1 MLTIPV
7 ERGGNL
13 RPREPANSKPTH
25 LPQLLREFALDIQ
38 PRLTG
43 VGIRVGLGL
52 PPIKFSG
59 ERIGDRRGCSR
70 IETIPQLPYEFDPLL
85 GRELV
90 DQNCARC
97 HGLSLIDSPS
107 ARNYPVCSPN
117 GLRFSC
123 ARNASAASAC
133 WAVSGKSQSS
143 R

>member
-13 RPREPANSKPTH
+13 RPREPANPKPTH

-52 PPIKFSG
+52 APIKFSG
-59 ERIGDRRGCSR
+59 ERIGDRR
-70 IETIPQLPYEFDPLL
+70 
-85 GRELV
+85 
-90 DQNCARC
+90 
-97 HGLSLIDSPS
+97 
-107 ARNYPVCSPN
+107 SPN
-117 GLRFSC
+117 FLLCGVPLR
-123 ARNASAASAC
+123 ASIVERRFRPAAAF
-133 WAVSGKSQSS
+133 V